1 MRRTRARSGGGLVL
15 AVLLLVTAGCGD
27 PSPDEARKTYCA
39 QVKKDADEITRI
51 VDEGGAGA
59 ALQVLPKLEELADLA
74 PRDLTDEW
82 QTYLNALHG
91 WRDALD
97 DTGLEPSDVD
107 EGLPRDLSR
116 EDRRRLLG
124 AISEVQGPEVKQ
136 AAEGIEQQA
145 LDVCGTPLL

>member
-1 MRRTRARSGGGLVL
+1 MSGTCTRAAGGLGL
-15 AVLLLVTAGCGD
+15 ALILLVTAGCGD
-27 PSPDEARKTYCA
+27 PSPDEARKTYCE

-59 ALQVLPKLEELADLA
+59 ALKVLPKLEALADLS
-74 PRDLTDEW
+74 PRDLKDEW

-97 DTGLEPSDVD
+97 ETGLKPSDVA
-107 EGLPRDLSR
+107 EGLPRNLSR

-124 AISEVQGPEVKQ
+124 AISEVQGPQVKQ